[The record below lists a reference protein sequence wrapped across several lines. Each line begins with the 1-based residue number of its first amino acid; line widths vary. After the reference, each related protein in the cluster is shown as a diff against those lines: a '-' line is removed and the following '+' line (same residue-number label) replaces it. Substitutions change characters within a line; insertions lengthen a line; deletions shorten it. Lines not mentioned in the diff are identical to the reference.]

1 MAKQSL
7 LPRTRASIPVAGR
20 CLLHT
25 HKPEVASLASEP
37 RAPAVFELTAG
48 AQPVHLDP
56 IQEEGEAEREAMV
69 SLGDK
74 LEGVWKPKTHVPE
87 SNWLHINVL

>member
-7 LPRTRASIPVAGR
+7 LLRTCASIPVAGR

-25 HKPEVASLASEP
+25 HKPEVASLASKP
-37 RAPAVFELTAG
+37 RAPAVLVLTTG

-56 IQEEGEAEREAMV
+56 IQEEGEAEGEAMV

-74 LEGVWKPKTHVPE
+74 LEGVWKPKAHVPE
-87 SNWLHINVL
+87 SNWLRINVI